1 MLHRIQRIVNVTPYT
16 IMCEW
21 CNGEIRA
28 ILMEDKIKEWADE
41 PGSVYKNLLDNNI
54 FLKVQ
59 LDAESKT
66 LFWNGLVKMKDT
78 TGELFNATLDIDP
91 EVLYEMSVPVPEGSI
106 RTNEKVS
113 RDNKAA

>member
-28 ILMEDKIKEWADE
+28 ILMEDKMKEWADE
-41 PGSVYKNLLDNNI
+41 SGSVYKNLLDKNI
-54 FLKVQ
+54 FMEVQ

-66 LFWNGLVKMKDT
+66 LFWDGLVNMRDAAGK
-78 TGELFNATLDIDP
+78 LFNATLDIDP
-91 EVLYEMSVPVPEGSI
+91 EVLYEMSVPVH
-106 RTNEKVS
+106 EKVS